1 MRAEPQDRRGALRIG
16 LGLAFGLGL
25 LLTFA
30 LLAREQSCAGL
41 GGSGF
46 MARLLDIPGR
56 PAALLPV
63 LLPLCL
69 GYAVFLAAPI
79 GRRIAPGIVM
89 AATALAV
96 LAPAIAFAL
105 LIPGLCEGG
114 LAPADFALRTGAVL
128 VTLGLALR
136 VLTRPLP

>member
-1 MRAEPQDRRGALRIG
+1 MPADAQDERGALRSG
-16 LGLAFGLGL
+16 LGLVFALGL
-25 LLTFA
+25 LLAFL
-30 LLAREQSCAGL
+30 LLARQQSCAGL
-41 GGSGF
+41 DGTGVT
-46 MARLLDIPGR
+46 ARLLDILGR

-69 GYAVFLAAPI
+69 GYAAAFAAPV
-79 GRRIAPGIVM
+79 GRRIAPGIVL

-96 LAPAIAFAL
+96 LGPAAAFVL
-105 LIPGLCEGG
+105 LMPGFCEGG
-114 LAPADFALRTGAVL
+114 LAPADFALRTGAGL